1 MQRIQRDRAFYKIYF
16 DFLEAAR
23 KGSIAIINKSIP
35 PLNPMDEDYQH
46 VFVYNQIFFSFAVDN
61 MDDFKDVSSSDSNPT
76 YTATNHDILGLKTL
90 QALDIDGLHIIATCH
105 VNYKGHRVIAQSI
118 IPGILTNTDQSTL
131 TEFGSVDDGK
141 TIHTNPEFCELMKQV
156 CNSIAAKESTILDGD
171 GNPHTIP
178 GSIDVKGI
186 KGTDKRKYLLD
197 IVRITPRDSNYK
209 GENFTSCLVRP
220 ELLRIYQKT
229 KDLEQAIAKINEEKE
244 KQEKAAA
251 EGGQP
256 EGDKKEEEKQT
267 TFVRDVKKFNLNV
280 YTNTKLADGDYK
292 EDIEL
297 VDSLATFITD
307 VQIPKIIKAF
317 ENGYGVPTD
326 NETLKDMLHSN
337 GINMR
342 YLGRIYN
349 EIKSEHLPHI
359 KNLIERSII

>member
-1 MQRIQRDRAFYKIYF
+1 
-16 DFLEAAR
+16 
-23 KGSIAIINKSIP
+23 
-35 PLNPMDEDYQH
+35 MDEDYQH

-141 TIHTNPEFCELMKQV
+141 TIHTNSEFCELMKQV
-156 CNSIAAKESTILDGD
+156 CNSIDAKESTILDGD

-251 EGGQP
+251 EGAQP

-267 TFVRDVKKFNLNV
+267 TFVRDVKKS
-280 YTNTKLADGDYK
+280 K
-292 EDIEL
+292 E
-297 VDSLATFITD
+297 
-307 VQIPKIIKAF
+307 K
-317 ENGYGVPTD
+317 
-326 NETLKDMLHSN
+326 
-337 GINMR
+337 
-342 YLGRIYN
+342 
-349 EIKSEHLPHI
+349 
-359 KNLIERSII
+359 